1 MKQTL
6 KEQTKKWGPKI
17 AFFAVFGFTGIA
29 AVGIYKGI
37 QKVRDMEFDWDD
49 ISKDY

>member
-17 AFFAVFGFTGIA
+17 AFFAVFGLTGIA

-37 QKVRDMEFDWDD
+37 QKVRDMEIDWDN